1 MDLMTVTNFNDDE
14 LLDAFLHYN
23 HLNDVF
29 GGYYENEVRM
39 IRKEIIRRMK

>member
-1 MDLMTVTNFNDDE
+1 MDLMTITRYDDDE
-14 LLDAFLHYN
+14 LLNAFIHYS

-29 GGYYENEVRM
+29 DGYYEDEVKM